1 MKNFLFAS
9 LIALFALMQFGC
21 GNNIKSA
28 RYNVI
33 NLENAFENDSKCIYL
48 SQYAAKIEYFP
59 LETIDASLIGSY
71 PSYIVNNQFVYCN
84 YLNSKKVAVF
94 NAQDGK
100 FEKNLER
107 SGRANGEY
115 LSCGIFNVAHNNE
128 IIIRDVKKIVRYD
141 TLGLCVQ
148 SIPTDYY
155 LGTGNAIIAN
165 NDNKSYFV
173 NETLSEYL
181 PDSDEPYLNEYC
193 TLIDSSGV
201 MSRIK
206 INSRNN
212 GFSNR
217 FIFFSHNGHIKIINS
232 RRDTIFNLSSN
243 NNISIAYTL
252 KLGKYEYLR
261 EFTHR
266 STRDYFYDP
275 ALGGVLESDNF
286 ILLKGV
292 LPENELPQIYTKY
305 NYDKHCSSYILY
317 DKKDNRTYAL
327 KKTEK
332 YDYIGFVDDINNG
345 MPFRPICIAGNKMY
359 QFINAADFMEL
370 AEQHNVPRMKEVAA
384 TLTEDSNPVMV
395 VATLK

>member
-1 MKNFLFAS
+1 MLF
-9 LIALFALMQFGC
+9 
-21 GNNIKSA
+21 
-28 RYNVI
+28 
-33 NLENAFENDSKCIYL
+33 
-48 SQYAAKIEYFP
+48 
-59 LETIDASLIGSY
+59 
-71 PSYIVNNQFVYCN
+71 
-84 YLNSKKVAVF
+84 
-94 NAQDGK
+94 
-100 FEKNLER
+100 R
-107 SGRANGEY
+107 S
-115 LSCGIFNVAHNNE
+115 
-128 IIIRDVKKIVRYD
+128 
-141 TLGLCVQ
+141 
-148 SIPTDYY
+148 
-155 LGTGNAIIAN
+155 
-165 NDNKSYFV
+165 
-173 NETLSEYL
+173 
-181 PDSDEPYLNEYC
+181 
-193 TLIDSSGV
+193 
-201 MSRIK
+201 
-206 INSRNN
+206 
-212 GFSNR
+212 
-217 FIFFSHNGHIKIINS
+217 
-232 RRDTIFNLSSN
+232 
-243 NNISIAYTL
+243 
-252 KLGKYEYLR
+252 R